1 MEHFEEKNIKSIF
14 LLSKFGLEKNKGGAV
29 DVSWGGGQSKV
40 DVSLIFERGFVSL
53 SVCSEF

>member
-1 MEHFEEKNIKSIF
+1 MEHFEEKKIKSIF

-40 DVSLIFERGFVSL
+40 DVSLIFERGL
-53 SVCSEF
+53 SV